1 MDAIYVLA
9 LIALYVLTYGLAR
22 VIARLEGR
30 L

>member
-9 LIALYVLTYGLAR
+9 LIALYVFTYGLTQ